1 MVPELL
7 VKEGE
12 DIDYRIVLAF
22 YLLADLGECGHMSPS
37 GEGVGAL
44 CSLVM
49 LPPDKAPVCMIV
61 FVACFIFAREEGYWV
76 VTIPFLPLTLWM
88 LMKVPP
94 PLSAPMPAAR
104 PSCCAAARLFP
115 LFQPPLSW
123 HALTRS
129 RAGSHPAGT
138 KSAGGSGNESGKV
151 QVIRDS
157 AHLRGCCEEHDL
169 L

>member
-44 CSLVM
+44 RSLVM
-49 LPPDKAPVCMIV
+49 LPPNTAPVCMIV

-94 PLSAPMPAAR
+94 PCQHRCPLRGHPAVLLPACFHF
-104 PSCCAAARLFP
+104 S
-115 LFQPPLSW
+115 QPPLPW

-138 KSAGGSGNESGKV
+138 KSAGGSGHESGKV

-157 AHLRGCCEEHDL
+157 GHLRGCCEEHDL

>member
-44 CSLVM
+44 RSLVM
-49 LPPDKAPVCMIV
+49 LPPNTAPVCMIV

-94 PLSAPMPAAR
+94 PLSASMPAAR
-104 PSCCAAARLFP
+104 PSCCAAARLLP
-115 LFQPPLSW
+115 LFSAATFLACTNPVPSRFAPSRHEERWWQR
-123 HALTRS
+123 TRK
-129 RAGSHPAGT
+129 R
-138 KSAGGSGNESGKV
+138 KSPS
-151 QVIRDS
+151 DS
-157 AHLRGCCEEHDL
+157 
-169 L
+169 

>member
-44 CSLVM
+44 RSLVM
-49 LPPDKAPVCMIV
+49 LPPNTAPVCMIV

-94 PLSAPMPAAR
+94 PCRHRCPLRGHPAVLLPACCHSSPPPGRPRRGPLRPFRFAAR
-104 PSCCAAARLFP
+104 AND
-115 LFQPPLSW
+115 
-123 HALTRS
+123 
-129 RAGSHPAGT
+129 PAG
-138 KSAGGSGNESGKV
+138 KKP
-151 QVIRDS
+151 
-157 AHLRGCCEEHDL
+157 RGRGHKRHTFGPRQSS
-169 L
+169 